1 MRAKKSLGQ
10 NFLRDDTV
18 IRRIVDALQHK
29 DTDTVIEI
37 GPGRGALTEKLL
49 DTGAKVIAIEIDR
62 EFVPALRVQFHFQP
76 NFSVIEAD
84 VLDVD
89 FAKVGTDCV
98 SGREVLIE
106 ETSLPTES
114 EPPTD
119 AGGSDLKLVGNL
131 PYNISTPILQRLIE
145 QRHLFSRLVLMF
157 QREVV
162 ERITAPPGGKERGFL
177 SVLVENAFATEHLF
191 DVPPQAF
198 LPMPKVWSAVVL
210 LTPKPAGIGD
220 EPGFRRLVSL
230 SFAQKRKTILNNLKP
245 VLENASVHLAGSGID
260 GNRRAETLT
269 LEEWK
274 TLYKNTLTDGIH
286 EKESV

>member
-18 IRRIVDALQHK
+18 IRRIVEALELK
-29 DTDTVIEI
+29 DTDTAIEI

-49 DTGAKVIAIEIDR
+49 ETGAKVIAIEIDR
-62 EFVPALRVQFHFQP
+62 EFVPALRVQFHFQQ

-84 VLDVD
+84 VLDID
-89 FAKVGTDCV
+89 FAKV
-98 SGREVLIE
+98 S
-106 ETSLPTES
+106 
-114 EPPTD
+114 PPAD
-119 AGGSDLKLVGNL
+119 ARGSDLKLVGNL

-145 QRHLFSRLVLMF
+145 QRHLLSRLVLMF

-177 SVLVENAFATEHLF
+177 SVLVENAFTSEHLF
-191 DVPPQAF
+191 DVRPQAF
-198 LPMPKVWSAVVL
+198 QPVPKVWSAVVR
-210 LTPKPAGIGD
+210 LTPKTSGIGD
-220 EPGFRRLVSL
+220 APGFRRIVSL

-245 VLENASVHLAGSGID
+245 VLEDAARALAESGIE

-269 LEEWK
+269 LAEWK
-274 TLYKNTLTDGIH
+274 TLYAAIADSKNLSQG
-286 EKESV
+286 K

>member
-10 NFLRDDTV
+10 NFLRNDDV
-18 IRRIVDALQHK
+18 IRRIVEGLDLS
-29 DTDTVIEI
+29 DRDTVIEI

-49 DTGAKVIAIEIDR
+49 ETGAKVIAIEIDR

-89 FAKVGTDCV
+89 FAKV
-98 SGREVLIE
+98 S
-106 ETSLPTES
+106 
-114 EPPTD
+114 PPAD
-119 AGGSDLKLVGNL
+119 ASRSDLKLVGNL

-145 QRHLFSRLVLMF
+145 QRHLFSTLVLMF

-177 SVLVENAFATEHLF
+177 SVLVENAFTSEHLF
-191 DVPPQAF
+191 DVDPQAF
-198 LPMPKVWSAVVL
+198 QPVPKVWSAVVR
-210 LTPKPAGIGD
+210 LTPKAAGIGD
-220 EPGFRRLVSL
+220 EPEFRRLVSL

-245 VLENASVHLAGSGID
+245 VLENAPRFLAESGI
-260 GNRRAETLT
+260 GGTRRAETLT

-274 TLYKNTLTDGIH
+274 ALHASIADSKIIPQG
-286 EKESV
+286 K